1 MYAEVIASSRLP
13 DAIFLVVNSRV
24 RFVAKLPEEEIALED
39 TCALHQDELYHDEL
53 YSSGRL
59 NVMNTKHRGSWDEDI
74 A

>member
-13 DAIFLVVNSRV
+13 DAILVVNSRV
-24 RFVAKLPEEEIALED
+24 PFVAKLPEEEIALED
-39 TCALHQDELYHDEL
+39 TCALHQDELYHDNL